1 MLLHCSIN
9 TANAVYGPRS
19 SGSAA
24 ILETVTPA
32 ATPVRILKFAA
43 FELDL
48 VQEELRRGGLLIKL
62 SPQQF
67 RILRFLVERAGQ
79 ICSRDDIQRA
89 IWGSETF
96 VDYDR
101 SLNVSIA
108 QIRAALNDDS
118 EAPRF
123 IQTVPRRGYRFLA
136 PVDSVTTVTPAPAP
150 RPRLWWAAF
159 LAPIAAAVGA
169 IFFLWR
175 SAAPVPRTMI
185 AVLPFAN
192 TTHQES
198 DGVLLEGLLDEMIT
212 QFGTLLPD
220 RMGAIGR
227 TSVLR
232 YAGQNAPLP
241 RIGADLGVNYIVEG
255 DLRRQ
260 GDVQRVSIR
269 LVKVADQAQVWNDTY
284 QFSGAGSLEFQ
295 EDAAARASAAVVR
308 ALFPQATGRQQHRPS
323 ASAYEAFVNGRYL
336 QHKRTAADSL
346 RALEWFAKSGALDTS
361 YAEPW
366 AAGAEA
372 YIGQALSGAAPAPE
386 SLEKAR
392 DAATRAL
399 RIDESNAEA
408 HNALGSV
415 AFWRDWDFAAARR
428 EFERALNLN
437 PSLAQAYHD
446 YAFVEVVTGH
456 PEAGVASLK
465 RALVLDPLS
474 PRVNVDAGWVLLQA
488 HRFDEAIRSA
498 RRALEL
504 EPGLREA
511 QACIA
516 RAELYQGKRT
526 GQAFF
531 ESDLSNPDPY
541 RRALAAAELGRTADA
556 LAALKLARA
565 QHHLLMPLAATE
577 PAFAALHRSPEFQNI
592 IIGPSEER
600 R

>member
-1 MLLHCSIN
+1 
-9 TANAVYGPRS
+9 
-19 SGSAA
+19 
-24 ILETVTPA
+24 VTPA
-32 ATPVRILKFAA
+32 ATPARILKFAA

-48 VQEELRRGGLLIKL
+48 AQEELRRGGVLIKL
-62 SPQQF
+62 APQQF

-123 IQTVPRRGYRFLA
+123 ILTVPRRGYRFVA
-136 PVDSVTTVTPAPAP
+136 PVDSVTTVTSPTPP
-150 RPRLWWAAF
+150 RARRRWAAF
-159 LAPIAAAVGA
+159 LAPIAAAAAA

-175 SAAPVPRTMI
+175 TTAPVPRTLI

-198 DGVLLEGLLDEMIT
+198 DDAMLDGLLDEMIT
-212 QFGTLLPD
+212 QFGSLLPD

-232 YAGQNAPLP
+232 YAGQKPPLP
-241 RIGADLGVNYIVEG
+241 RIGAELGVNYIVEG
-255 DLRRQ
+255 DLRRE

-269 LVKVADQAQVWNDTY
+269 LVKVADQVQVWNDTY
-284 QFSGAGSLEFQ
+284 QLAGAGSLEFQ

-308 ALFPQATGRQQHRPS
+308 ALFPQSAGRQNHRPS
-323 ASAYEAFVNGRYL
+323 AAAYEAFVNGRYW
-336 QHKRTAADSL
+336 QHKRTPADNV

-366 AAGAEA
+366 AASGEA
-372 YIGQALSGAAPAPE
+372 YLGQALSGAAPPPDA
-386 SLEKAR
+386 LEKAR
-392 DAATRAL
+392 DAATRAVH
-399 RIDESNAEA
+399 IDESNAEA
-408 HNALGSV
+408 HNVLGSV

-488 HRFDEAIRSA
+488 HRFDQAIRSA

-511 QACIA
+511 EACIA

-526 GQAFF
+526 DRAFF
-531 ESDLSNPDPY
+531 EKDLSNADPY
-541 RRALAAAELGRTADA
+541 RRALAAAELGRTAEA

-565 QHHLLMPLAATE
+565 QHHLLMPLAGTE
-577 PAFAALHRSPEFQNI
+577 PAFAALHGSPEFQQI
-592 IIGPSEER
+592 KIGAAEER

>member
-1 MLLHCSIN
+1 M
-9 TANAVYGPRS
+9 
-19 SGSAA
+19 
-24 ILETVTPA
+24 TPA
-32 ATPVRILKFAA
+32 ATPARILKFAA

-48 VQEELRRGGLLIKL
+48 QQEELRRAGVLIKL

-67 RILRFLVERAGQ
+67 RILTYLVERAGQ

-123 IQTVPRRGYRFLA
+123 IQTVPRRGYRFVA
-136 PVDSVTTVTPAPAP
+136 PVDSVTTVTPPAP
-150 RPRLWWAAF
+150 VSHSPLRWAAF
-159 LAPIAAAVGA
+159 LVPIAAAVAA
-169 IFFLWR
+169 IVLLWR
-175 SAAPVPRTMI
+175 TAGPPPRTMI

-192 TTHQES
+192 TTRQES
-198 DGVLLEGLLDEMIT
+198 DALMLDGLLDEMIT

-220 RMGAIGR
+220 RIGAIGR

-241 RIGADLGVNYIVEG
+241 RIGAELGVNYVVEG
-255 DLRRQ
+255 DLRHE

-284 QFSGAGSLEFQ
+284 QFTGGGSLEFQ

-308 ALFPQATGRQQHRPS
+308 ALFPQSPGRQKHRPS
-323 ASAYEAFVNGRYL
+323 PAAYEAFVNGRYL
-336 QHKRTAADSL
+336 QHKRTAADNL
-346 RALEWFAKSGALDTS
+346 RALEWFAKSAALDAS
-361 YAEPW
+361 YAEPC
-366 AAGAEA
+366 AAAAEA
-372 YIGQALSGAAPAPE
+372 YIGQALSGSAPAAE
-386 SLEKAR
+386 ALEHSR
-392 DAATRAL
+392 DAANRAL
-399 RIDESNAEA
+399 HIDEGSAEA

-428 EFERALNLN
+428 EFERALSLN
-437 PSLAQAYHD
+437 PSLAQAHHD
-446 YAFVEVVTGH
+446 YAFLEVVTGH
-456 PEAGVASLK
+456 AEAGVASLK
-465 RALVLDPLS
+465 RALILDPLS

-488 HRFDEAIRSA
+488 HRFAEAIRAA

-516 RAELYQGKRT
+516 RAELYQGKRSDR
-526 GQAFF
+526 AFF
-531 ESDLSNPDPY
+531 EKDLANPDPY
-541 RRALAAAELGRTADA
+541 RRALAAAELGRPAEA

-577 PAFAALHRSPEFQNI
+577 PAFAALHQSPEFQQI
-592 IIGPSEER
+592 RIAPVEER